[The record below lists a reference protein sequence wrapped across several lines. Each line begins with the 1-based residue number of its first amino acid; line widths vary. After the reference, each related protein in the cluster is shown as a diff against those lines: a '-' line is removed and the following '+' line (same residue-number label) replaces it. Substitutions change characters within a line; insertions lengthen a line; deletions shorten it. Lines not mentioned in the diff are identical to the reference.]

1 MFSSPST
8 MSSSASVSRRKPG
21 ASAAALKSA
30 GLVDED
36 VRMNV
41 SLGGPK
47 RNTRN
52 RIHERSKPS
61 LDRLGKMEREAGEKA
76 KRKNMVMIF
85 DQVFP
90 FSRHTRR
97 LPWLY

>member
-8 MSSSASVSRRKPG
+8 MSSSTSVSRRQPG
-21 ASAAALKSA
+21 TSAAALKSA

-36 VRMNV
+36 VRMND
-41 SLGGPK
+41 SLGPK

-61 LDRLGKMEREAGEKA
+61 LDRLGKMEREAAEKA
-76 KRKNMVMIF
+76 KRTNMVMIF

-90 FSRHTRR
+90 F
-97 LPWLY
+97 